1 MSFSSAISRIARPL
15 VVGRQLLSSSSLLP
29 SSSSSSSSSCSSLPR
44 SFSTSTPTASED
56 STYGFSNDSPSSSSS
71 SSRPLHQRRTPSPSR
86 SSSRSPP
93 SNLRSRPVGLSPKNQ
108 ARSDQK
114 QAEGTYGLSEP
125 LSPSST
131 TFLSPTSLPS
141 VLSPPPLPQR
151 LSLTLPTLSWFETL
165 SYPNW
170 HRLLHTLDPPT
181 RLDYQRKYKYLK
193 RALTKPSLEMKEH
206 YLSLATELLNREDE
220 RATGKGALRIEGP
233 KRDKK
238 DGGEFF
244 KSVNV
249 FKNKD
254 YRGGVSPAEWFL
266 LSEQEKEVQRQEAR
280 ERLVRET
287 PEEGGE
293 REELLRRLEEMD
305 RGKEE
310 RRRRREGKE

>member
-1 MSFSSAISRIARPL
+1 
-15 VVGRQLLSSSSLLP
+15 
-29 SSSSSSSSSCSSLPR
+29 
-44 SFSTSTPTASED
+44 
-56 STYGFSNDSPSSSSS
+56 
-71 SSRPLHQRRTPSPSR
+71 
-86 SSSRSPP
+86 
-93 SNLRSRPVGLSPKNQ
+93 
-108 ARSDQK
+108 
-114 QAEGTYGLSEP
+114 
-125 LSPSST
+125 
-131 TFLSPTSLPS
+131 
-141 VLSPPPLPQR
+141 
-151 LSLTLPTLSWFETL
+151 
-165 SYPNW
+165 
-170 HRLLHTLDPPT
+170 
-181 RLDYQRKYKYLK
+181 
-193 RALTKPSLEMKEH
+193 MKEH